1 MPEWNILYFG
11 YALFLVSI
19 VTYRFPVGT
28 LGMVLGV
35 IGLQFCALCPWA
47 LLPLRSPLWG
57 QFVCHKL
64 LRLAT
69 PYLVLLSAG
78 SALACLRT
86 PASFWIWLGL
96 GVLVAL
102 TLLLLAPR
110 EGILRRGRNQFVLL
124 GYLFAAPVVAT
135 LHALRGNWDVWSR
148 GRAPRAS

>member
-1 MPEWNILYFG
+1 
-11 YALFLVSI
+11 
-19 VTYRFPVGT
+19 
-28 LGMVLGV
+28 MVLGV

-86 PASFWIWLGL
+86 LASFWI
-96 GVLVAL
+96 
-102 TLLLLAPR
+102 
-110 EGILRRGRNQFVLL
+110 LL